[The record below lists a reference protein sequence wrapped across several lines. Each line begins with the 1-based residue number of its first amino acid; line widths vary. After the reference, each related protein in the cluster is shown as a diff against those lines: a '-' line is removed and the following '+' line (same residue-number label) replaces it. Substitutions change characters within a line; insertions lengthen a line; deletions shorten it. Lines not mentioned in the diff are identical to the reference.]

1 MSTSREV
8 GGLKIDDVPALQ
20 FLKSDSSKDVVATA
34 TVDLTSE
41 VSGVLP
47 TANGGSGL
55 SSIGGVN
62 TLLYTSAINVITSL
76 ANTPNRVLVTRDDG
90 SLSWTQ
96 SIPATS
102 LINNSTSQNKSLNIV
117 YTGAPVNHLE
127 FVTGNTGNSPIIRS
141 VGANT
146 NVDLTLNSKGNGK
159 VVLSS
164 FRHPLV
170 DGDDGDVLAT
180 DGNKT
185 LQFVEPFPG
194 RRRTFSLLPGLLA
207 STITIPT
214 TNNSAYALDIKGV
227 GNYQSGLNI
236 FNSITFFI
244 RDSYKNVGGVVT
256 KINTADDILVT
267 KDLAVNYIKGV
278 NMSVVSVPSVNNI
291 LILVYGDAL
300 VDSLFSISYSLLSL

>member
-8 GGLKIDDVPALQ
+8 GGLKIDDVPALH
-20 FLKSDSSKDVVATA
+20 FLKSDESKDVVATA
-34 TVDLTSE
+34 TVDLVSE
-41 VSGVLP
+41 VSGVLS
-47 TANGGSGL
+47 TANGGMGM

-76 ANTPNRVLVTRDDG
+76 SNIPNRVLVTRDDG

-146 NVDLTLNSKGNGK
+146 NVDLSLNAKGTGK

-170 DGDDGDVLAT
+170 DGEDGDVLAT

-194 RRRTFSLLPGLLA
+194 RRRTFRLLPGLLA
-207 STITIPT
+207 STIIIPT
-214 TNNSAYALDIKGV
+214 TNNNVYTLDIKGV

-244 RDSYKNVGGVVT
+244 RDSYKNAGGIVT
-256 KINTADDILVT
+256 KINAVDDILVA

-278 NMSVVSVPSVNNI
+278 NMSVISVPSVNNI

-300 VDSLFSISYSLLSL
+300 FESLFSISYSLLSL